1 MSSKS
6 SSSKKQLIREKRRQA
21 QQRQRLVTILIII
34 AAALLI
40 TALLIAPSIRNRLT
54 PVGNVIPI
62 TPQARP
68 MADGLAVGDANAP
81 VTIQVFED
89 FQCPACKNF
98 TETVEPS
105 IVQNYVATG
114 KVYYIFRQHPFIG
127 NESSRAA
134 NASMCANEQGR
145 FWDYHDMLFTNW
157 NGENQGAFTD
167 KRLVAFAEQLN
178 LDMNEFNSCFQSNKY
193 QDAIN
198 QDLAKGQEYG
208 VTSTPSIF
216 VNGKL
221 VTSET
226 PGYVPSYQDI
236 QKAIEAASA
245 KSNN

>member
-1 MSSKS
+1 MSGKS

-21 QQRQRLVTILIII
+21 RQRQRLVTILIIV

-40 TALLIAPSIRNRLT
+40 TALLIAPSIQNRLA
-54 PVGNVIPI
+54 PVGSIVPI

-68 MADGLAVGDANAP
+68 MADGLAMGDPSAS
-81 VTIQVFED
+81 VTIEVFED

-105 IVQNYVATG
+105 IVRDYVATG

-127 NESSRAA
+127 NESFRAA

-198 QDLAKGQEYG
+198 QDLAKGQQYG

-226 PGYVPSYQDI
+226 PGYVPNYQDI
-236 QKAIEAASA
+236 QKAIEAASPG
-245 KSNN
+245 

>member
-6 SSSKKQLIREKRRQA
+6 SSSKKQLIRDKRRQA
-21 QQRQRLVTILIII
+21 RQRQRLVTILIIV
-34 AAALLI
+34 AAALLV

-54 PVGNVIPI
+54 PVGDIIPI

-68 MADGLAVGDANAP
+68 MADGLATGDPNAG
-81 VTIQVFED
+81 VTIEVFED

-105 IVQNYVATG
+105 IVQDYVATG

-127 NESSRAA
+127 NESFQAA

-145 FWDYHDMLFTNW
+145 FWDYHDILFTNW

-193 QDAIN
+193 QEAIN
-198 QDLAKGQEYG
+198 QDLAKGQQYG

-221 VTSET
+221 VTSPT

-236 QKAIEAASA
+236 QKAIEAASTG
-245 KSNN
+245 SNN

>member
-21 QQRQRLVTILIII
+21 RQRQRLVTILIII
-34 AAALLI
+34 AGALFI

-54 PVGNVIPI
+54 PVGNIIPI
-62 TPQARP
+62 TPQAHP
-68 MADGLAVGDANAP
+68 MADGLAMGDPKAP
-81 VTIQVFED
+81 VTIEVFED

-98 TETVEPS
+98 IETVEPL

-127 NESSRAA
+127 KESFQAA
-134 NASMCANEQGR
+134 DASMCAEEQGR
-145 FWDYHDMLFTNW
+145 FWDYHDMLFANW
-157 NGENQGAFTD
+157 NGENQGAFSD
-167 KRLVAFAEQLN
+167 KRLVAFAEELK

-193 QDAIN
+193 QDVIN
-198 QDLAKGQEYG
+198 QDLAKGQQYG

-226 PGYVPSYQDI
+226 PGFVPSYQDI
-236 QKAIEAASA
+236 QKAIESASA
-245 KSNN
+245 GSNN